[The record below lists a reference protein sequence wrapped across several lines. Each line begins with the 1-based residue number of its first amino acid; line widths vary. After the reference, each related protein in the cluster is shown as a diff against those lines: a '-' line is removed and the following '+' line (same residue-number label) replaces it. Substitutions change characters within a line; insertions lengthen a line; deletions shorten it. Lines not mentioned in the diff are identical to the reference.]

1 MKYSIMTK
9 NEFIEKAYNEGIDRD
24 REAEHKAFKEDFSE
38 YIKEYSF
45 DAYMKKHEQS
55 CEWNTKYTRYIEESL
70 DNESFF
76 PGISRDK
83 LKELLNSKN
92 IWDLQDYLAVIN
104 EAYPEKYMTL
114 SRFIE
119 LTKNTIKFDDLDTWI
134 ELNGVIIEINS
145 IFDEDYA
152 GIEPVNLAEKL
163 KSLDKSVWG
172 RLFIEYC
179 RHLIKLREV
188 SSMNTS
194 GKKESACS
202 NAWHIYGRD
211 GHRQKESFNDS
222 YICDFSTTDK
232 TRIIE
237 VFNADI
243 TGTNEYTVIAIT
255 RDTLDECR
263 EELNGQI
270 SDGIFEN
277 CNIGKRVDI
286 GPCYP

>member
-1 MKYSIMTK
+1 
-9 NEFIEKAYNEGIDRD
+9 
-24 REAEHKAFKEDFSE
+24 
-38 YIKEYSF
+38 
-45 DAYMKKHEQS
+45 
-55 CEWNTKYTRYIEESL
+55 
-70 DNESFF
+70 
-76 PGISRDK
+76 
-83 LKELLNSKN
+83 
-92 IWDLQDYLAVIN
+92 
-104 EAYPEKYMTL
+104 
-114 SRFIE
+114 
-119 LTKNTIKFDDLDTWI
+119 
-134 ELNGVIIEINS
+134 
-145 IFDEDYA
+145 
-152 GIEPVNLAEKL
+152 
-163 KSLDKSVWG
+163 
-172 RLFIEYC
+172 
-179 RHLIKLREV
+179 
-188 SSMNTS
+188 MNTS

-286 GPCYP
+286 GPCYPW